1 MKKILYRKFLL
12 DCSLFFLISIIST
25 GVIIWVFQ
33 AVNYLD
39 IIIEDGRTYDVYLYY
54 SLLNFP
60 KIISKILPFAFFF
73 SFSYV
78 IAKYELNNELLIY
91 WNFGINKI
99 SFVNFFFIISIFVFL
114 IQIILTSFVVPYS
127 QNIARSLIRTSD
139 YDFVS
144 NFIKTKKF
152 NSAINNLTIF
162 TESRDNEGNFRNIYI
177 KRVTDKNSFQII
189 FAKKGILIENQNNPV
204 LELYEGENTSFFNN
218 RITSF
223 SFSKSEFNLAS
234 FSTNTILVKKTQE
247 HKTEELLD
255 CIKALTDKNL
265 KNDVQIKEKVRNCE
279 FKNLDNIL
287 SELYK
292 RLVIPL
298 YLPALMLVSLFL
310 IIHSKEKINYSK
322 YRFTIFLIGFFLIVF
337 SESTLKFVDK
347 SIYNNLLI
355 GLVPIIIIL
364 FLYIYIIS
372 KLSYKKKLR
381 KTKNENLY

>member
-39 IIIEDGRTYDVYLYY
+39 IIIEDGRTYGVYLYY

-99 SFVNFFFIISIFVFL
+99 SFVNFFFIVSIFVFL

-152 NSAINNLTIF
+152 NSTINDLTIF
-162 TESRDNEGNFRNIYI
+162 TESRDNKGNFKNIYI

-287 SELYK
+287 GELYK

-337 SESTLKFVDK
+337 SESTLKFVNK